1 LLSSPHGNDEYAMR
15 DRQFEYARRIEEVY
29 AQRVEQLLG
38 ALAGPGRIHA
48 QVVADVDMAVKEE
61 AREQYRPDS
70 QVVRSE
76 QQSEEQSRAGG
87 GPQGVP
93 GALTNQPP
101 AGGTA
106 LPAAAP
112 PAAGTNATQAANAN
126 ASTSATTSVS
136 QGPDNSSKQSTRNYE
151 IDRTLAYTKLLPGQL
166 KRISV
171 AVLVDNARTTDDE
184 GNVKETPLTPEQI
197 ANMTRL
203 VKDTVGFDEKRGDSV
218 SVINASFHPVEET
231 EEGPLQS
238 TPLWERPIVRDAA
251 KILAGLIVLLILV
264 LQVIKPLMKALVA
277 PMRHLVA
284 PEAQMQPLQML
295 AAGTQSPVS
304 YDQQIAD
311 ARTAVQSDPRRVAQV
326 VKGWVGED
334 E

>member
-1 LLSSPHGNDEYAMR
+1 MR
-15 DRQFEYARRIEEVY
+15 DKQFEYARRIEEVY

-48 QVVADVDMAVKEE
+48 QVVADVEMAVKEE
-61 AREQYRPDS
+61 AREQYRPES

-101 AGGTA
+101 QGGTA
-106 LPAAAP
+106 LPAATP
-112 PAAGTNATQAANAN
+112 PAGANVAQAPNANGNVNPNPN
-126 ASTSATTSVS
+126 ASTTTVS

-171 AVLVDNARTTDDE
+171 AVLVDNARTTDAD
-184 GNVKETPLTPEQI
+184 GNVKETPLTAEQV

-218 SVINASFHPVEET
+218 SVINASFHPVEEP

-251 KILAGLIVLLILV
+251 KLLAGLIVLVVLV
-264 LQVIKPLMKALVA
+264 LQVIKPLVKGLVA
-277 PMRHLVA
+277 PLRNQIASMDA
-284 PEAQMQPLQML
+284 PLQPLQML
-295 AAGTQSPVS
+295 AQGAQAPVS
-304 YDQQIAD
+304 YDQQISD
-311 ARTAVQSDPRRVAQV
+311 ARNAVQADPRRVAQV

>member
-1 LLSSPHGNDEYAMR
+1 MKVT
-15 DRQFEYARRIEEVY
+15 EES
-29 AQRVEQLLG
+29 
-38 ALAGPGRIHA
+38 
-48 QVVADVDMAVKEE
+48 
-61 AREQYRPDS
+61 REQYRPES

-101 AGGTA
+101 QGGTA

-112 PAAGTNATQAANAN
+112 PAGANAAVAANAN
-126 ASTSATTSVS
+126 ANKNANANANANDSAATVS

-151 IDRTLAYTKLLPGQL
+151 IDRTLAYTKVLPGQL
-166 KRISV
+166 KRLSV

-184 GNVKETPLTPEQI
+184 GNVKETPLTAEQI

-218 SVINASFHPVEET
+218 SVINASFHPVAET
-231 EEGPLQS
+231 EEGPLQT

-251 KILAGLIVLLILV
+251 KLLAGLIILLVLV
-264 LQVIKPLMKALVA
+264 LQVIKPLMKALVSPLRNQIASMDA
-277 PMRHLVA
+277 PM
-284 PEAQMQPLQML
+284 QPMQML
-295 AAGTQSPVS
+295 AQGAQAPVS